1 MKLFS
6 HALLILCML
15 ILPVVLTAADVDD
28 DNILNR
34 EQGIASWYDS
44 DPKGPLTANG
54 ERFDPE
60 LLTAAHKSLTF
71 GTIVRVHDLANGMFV
86 DVRIN
91 DRGPYVEGRIIDL
104 TPAAARV
111 IDMYERG
118 ISPVELEIIY
128 APRVPESQYNRPGD
142 TGWYKVQIGSF
153 SNTKNVY
160 DMYMRFHD
168 LGFNPVVEIV
178 QEKLLR
184 LSLRWIPERQK
195 EESLTIL
202 RSLGFHDVLIRG
214 DELPF

>member
-1 MKLFS
+1 MKLFRN
-6 HALLILCML
+6 ALLILCML
-15 ILPVVLTAADVDD
+15 VLPVLIAAADVES
-28 DNILNR
+28 IPEI

-44 DPKGPLTANG
+44 DPEGPLTANG
-54 ERFDPE
+54 ERFDPD

-71 GTIVRVHDLANGMFV
+71 GTIVRVHDRTNGMSV

-160 DMYMRFHD
+160 DLYMRFHD
-168 LGFNPVVEIV
+168 LGFNPAIEIV

-184 LSLRWIPERQK
+184 LSLRWIPERLK

-202 RSLGFHDVLIRG
+202 QSLGFHDVLIRG